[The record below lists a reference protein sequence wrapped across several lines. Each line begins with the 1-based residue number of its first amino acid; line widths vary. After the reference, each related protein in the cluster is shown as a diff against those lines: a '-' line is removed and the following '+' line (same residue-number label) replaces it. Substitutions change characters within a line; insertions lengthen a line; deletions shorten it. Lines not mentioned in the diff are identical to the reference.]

1 MIQYFPIVT
10 GSLTVLGNINVSGSI
25 TTSGSITISGSI
37 TSASFASTASY
48 WSGSIVNAESAS
60 FASTASF
67 VALAQSASNAVSAV
81 TASFANAFTVAGNLT
96 AQTLVVQT
104 ITSSVDF
111 VTGSTRFG
119 SLSSNTHV
127 FSGSVTMNPGGLF
140 VTSSGNVGIGTSS
153 PFEIADKNLSV
164 NGSSSAIQ
172 LGVAGVRNA
181 QFYADGAEVRL
192 YAVTNVPLRF
202 GTNDTERMRLDISG
216 NLGLGVTPSAW
227 YTGYTALQVGES
239 AALFSNRTS
248 ADTRTTQLANN
259 AYLNSGAT
267 NWIYAQTDEAT
278 RYEQVNGEHNFY
290 SVVSGSAG
298 GNITWGTSKMTI
310 NSTGNVGIGTSTP
323 QTLITGTFKFLDISN
338 IGSSQ
343 TSGLTMHAQ
352 TGGQEFSIHHT
363 NGVYID
369 ILGHSTASNN
379 FIQFRTTNTN
389 SSYSSY
395 IDAMRIT
402 SAGNVGISTTPVTT
416 AGNTKTLQIG
426 GSTIMQSVVND
437 QTCFSDNA
445 YYDGTSVWKYITA
458 NKAAGIRVGAA
469 AAGDITFHTAG
480 TGTVGGT
487 ITAWDSTGIKMT
499 ITNGGNIGAPNG
511 TNIYNASDIRLKQ
524 NITTITNGLD
534 KISALNPVKFNWV
547 DGFEP
552 SEDGKD
558 MLGFIAQEV
567 QDIIPEAVENFGKEG
582 NIVEIDNLKVT
593 NPLRVNEK
601 FIIPVLAK
609 AIQELNTKFEEYKAT
624 HP

>member
-1 MIQYFPIVT
+1 
-10 GSLTVLGNINVSGSI
+10 
-25 TTSGSITISGSI
+25 
-37 TSASFASTASY
+37 
-48 WSGSIVNAESAS
+48 
-60 FASTASF
+60 
-67 VALAQSASNAVSAV
+67 
-81 TASFANAFTVAGNLT
+81 
-96 AQTLVVQT
+96 VQT

-119 SLSSNTHV
+119 SISANTHV
-127 FSGSVTMNPGGLF
+127 YTGSVSISGSSTFSSTITQGAIAAPSYGGGGSGINLGYF
-140 VTSSGNVGIGTSS
+140 NLQNVVATQASYANNVFYDGAVWKSVTSTISYAQAVRLQNGNIDFHNATVSTSGQTMSNWDSTDVKMRITVNGSVGIGISSPLAKLHVETSTATDGIYLSRSTSNKQTILLSADDGVGAYIAGNTTPAGNASQTDGAGRLILQGGSTEGFQFQTSYVTAATAASWTTRMVIKNGGNVGIGT
-153 PFEIADKNLSV
+153 
-164 NGSSSAIQ
+164 
-172 LGVAGVRNA
+172 
-181 QFYADGAEVRL
+181 
-192 YAVTNVPLRF
+192 
-202 GTNDTERMRLDISG
+202 
-216 NLGLGVTPSAW
+216 
-227 YTGYTALQVGES
+227 
-239 AALFSNRTS
+239 
-248 ADTRTTQLANN
+248 
-259 AYLNSGAT
+259 
-267 NWIYAQTDEAT
+267 
-278 RYEQVNGEHNFY
+278 
-290 SVVSGSAG
+290 
-298 GNITWGTSKMTI
+298 
-310 NSTGNVGIGTSTP
+310 
-323 QTLITGTFKFLDISN
+323 
-338 IGSSQ
+338 
-343 TSGLTMHAQ
+343 
-352 TGGQEFSIHHT
+352 
-363 NGVYID
+363 
-369 ILGHSTASNN
+369 
-379 FIQFRTTNTN
+379 
-389 SSYSSY
+389 
-395 IDAMRIT
+395 
-402 SAGNVGISTTPVTT
+402 TTPVTS

-499 ITNGGNIGAPNG
+499 ITNGGNIGAPSG

-601 FIIPVLAK
+601 FIIPVLVK
-609 AIQELNTKFEEYKAT
+609 AIQELKTQNDALQSRIETLESK
-624 HP
+624 